1 MYLPCNKMCTYG
13 ALGFY
18 SFINELTITLYHTLE
33 NFAGANLA
41 KGIQFAN
48 FFLTN
53 IYKYSEMTENRSA
66 NLPSPNAII
75 SNESPK
81 FFPS

>member
-1 MYLPCNKMCTYG
+1 MTQRAVNTSQ
-13 ALGFY
+13 ALRFY
-18 SFINELTITLYHTLE
+18 SFINELTITLYHTWE

-48 FFLTN
+48 FFLAT
-53 IYKYSEMTENRSA
+53 IHKYSEMTENRSA
-66 NLPSPNAII
+66 DLPSPNAII

-81 FFPS
+81 FSPS